1 MGCFTDEINNVER
14 LPFQCKNGY
23 VVKVA
28 NTADSD
34 DDFYTQFEGHVNADG
49 EGAWQEVAQ
58 PDIQTQF
65 NRATMPHVIISPRLN
80 EFVVRQAE
88 YTRRTVGDEGTNPTP
103 SFVDVGVVITLC
115 SLDHVYA
122 SFLERT

>member
-1 MGCFTDEINNVER
+1 MI
-14 LPFQCKNGY
+14 Y

-58 PDIQTQF
+58 LIFRLLLTLLLYH
-65 NRATMPHVIISPRLN
+65 TIISPRLN

-88 YTRRTVGDEGTNPTP
+88 YTSV
-103 SFVDVGVVITLC
+103 L
-115 SLDHVYA
+115 
-122 SFLERT
+122 